1 MLLLIIEDDRD
12 LAASMKKGLEK
23 YGFYVDVSN
32 LGAEGE
38 EKAYVNEYDVI
49 LLDLNLPDKDGIEI
63 LQFLRESGIETP
75 VLIISA
81 RDEIEERALGLD
93 LGADDY
99 ITKPFQLLDLRARI
113 QAVVRRFHGRT
124 NPVITIGELSINPAT
139 RTAAANGVPILL
151 APKEFDILE
160 YLAQKHPAVTTAE
173 EVAEHIYDEN
183 FDPSSSILRVHF
195 SRLKRK
201 LADGCGREILQN
213 IRGKG
218 HWLCEKQS

>member
-1 MLLLIIEDDRD
+1 M
-12 LAASMKKGLEK
+12 
-23 YGFYVDVSN
+23 
-32 LGAEGE
+32 
-38 EKAYVNEYDVI
+38 I

-81 RDEIEERALGLD
+81 RYEIEERALGLD

-99 ITKPFQLLDLRARI
+99 ITKPFQLLELRARI

-218 HWLCEKQS
+218 YWLCEKQS

>member
-99 ITKPFQLLDLRARI
+99 ITKPFQLLELRARI

-124 NPVITIGELSINPAT
+124 NPVISIGELSINPAT

-218 HWLCEKQS
+218 YWLCEKQS